1 VEFPSSRRGIPIAR
15 RLAFTGGGTAAMK
28 VTVFL
33 RNEHENLK
41 SLFNNYKKA
50 NARNSNGKKE
60 LFNDIRREILLHS
73 QMETEIF
80 YPALSGT
87 SSTTAI
93 SLVSTAREEHSAIEN
108 GLEELSALNPADRSF
123 DTKMSALMEEVA
135 RHIEKEEQE
144 IFDEARKT
152 LPEYR
157 LEELG
162 LEMEDRRKI
171 LTQLA
176 A

>member
-1 VEFPSSRRGIPIAR
+1 
-15 RLAFTGGGTAAMK
+15 MK

-41 SLFNNYKKA
+41 SLFNKYKKP
-50 NARNSNGKKE
+50 NARNGNEKKD

-73 QMETEIF
+73 QMEIEIF

-87 SSTTAI
+87 SSTTAVNLA
-93 SLVSTAREEHSAIEN
+93 SVAMEEHAAIEKS
-108 GLEELSALNPADRSF
+108 LQELTGINPSDRSF
-123 DTKMSALMEEVA
+123 EMKMSAIMESVS
-135 RHIEKEEQE
+135 RHIEREEEE

-162 LEMEDRRKI
+162 LEMEERRKI

>member
-1 VEFPSSRRGIPIAR
+1 
-15 RLAFTGGGTAAMK
+15 MK

-41 SLFNNYKKA
+41 SLFNKYKKPG
-50 NARNSNGKKE
+50 NRNLNGRIE
-60 LFNDIRREILLHS
+60 LVNDIRREVHVHS
-73 QMETEIF
+73 QMEIEIF

-87 SSTTAI
+87 SSTTA
-93 SLVSTAREEHSAIEN
+93 SDLVAAAVAEHGAVEKLFQELN
-108 GLEELSALNPADRSF
+108 GMNSSDRNF
-123 DTKMSALMEEVA
+123 EMKMDHIMDEVF
-135 RHIEKEEQE
+135 RHIEKEEEE
-144 IFDEARKT
+144 IFDEARRN

>member
-1 VEFPSSRRGIPIAR
+1 
-15 RLAFTGGGTAAMK
+15 M
-28 VTVFL
+28 FL

-41 SLFNNYKKA
+41 SLFNNYKKP
-50 NARNSNGKKE
+50 NPRNGNGKKE
-60 LFNDIRREILLHS
+60 LFSDIRREILLHS
-73 QMETEIF
+73 QMEIEIF

-93 SLVSTAREEHSAIEN
+93 NLVSTAKEEHAAVEN
-108 GLEELSALNPADRSF
+108 KLQELSGMNPSDRSF
-123 DTKMSALMEEVA
+123 DTKMSEMMDSVTS
-135 RHIEKEEQE
+135 HIEKEEDQ
-144 IFDEARKT
+144 IFDEARKN
-152 LPEYR
+152 LPEFR

-162 LEMEDRRKI
+162 LEMEERRKL

>member
-1 VEFPSSRRGIPIAR
+1 
-15 RLAFTGGGTAAMK
+15 MK

-41 SLFNNYKKA
+41 SLFNKYKKS
-50 NARNSNGKKE
+50 NTRNGNGKKE
-60 LFNDIRREILLHS
+60 LFSDIQRDILLHS
-73 QMETEIF
+73 QMEIEIF

-87 SSTTAI
+87 SSTTAVD
-93 SLVSTAREEHSAIEN
+93 LVSTAMTEHNAIEES
-108 GLEELSALNPADRSF
+108 LQELNSMSPSDQSF
-123 DTKMSALMEEVA
+123 ETKMAAMMDEVS
-135 RHIEKEEQE
+135 RHIEKEEEE
-144 IFDEARKT
+144 IFDVARKN

-162 LEMEDRRKI
+162 LEMESRRKI

>member
-1 VEFPSSRRGIPIAR
+1 
-15 RLAFTGGGTAAMK
+15 MK
-28 VTVFL
+28 VTLFL

-41 SLFNNYKKA
+41 SLFGKYKKPGI
-50 NARNSNGKKE
+50 RNPNGRKE

-73 QMETEIF
+73 QMEIEIF
-80 YPALSGT
+80 YPALGGT
-87 SSTTAI
+87 SSTTA
-93 SLVSTAREEHSAIEN
+93 SDLVTEAVEEHRAIEN
-108 GLEELSALNPADRSF
+108 LLQELNVMSSSDRNF
-123 DTKMSALMEEVA
+123 EIKMENIMDEMI
-135 RHIEKEEQE
+135 RHIEKEEEQ
-144 IFDEARKT
+144 IFDEARKN

>member
-1 VEFPSSRRGIPIAR
+1 
-15 RLAFTGGGTAAMK
+15 MK
-28 VTVFL
+28 VTVYL

-41 SLFNNYKKA
+41 SLFNNYKKPST
-50 NARNSNGKKE
+50 RNPNGKKE
-60 LFNDIRREILLHS
+60 LFNDIRREILVHS
-73 QMETEIF
+73 QVEIEIF

-87 SSTTAI
+87 SSTTAAN
-93 SLVSTAREEHSAIEN
+93 LVAKAIQEHEAIEQS
-108 GLEELSALNPADRSF
+108 LQELSNMAPADRAF
-123 DTKMSALMEEVA
+123 ETKMTALIDSVTG
-135 RHIEKEEQE
+135 HIEKEEEE
-144 IFDEARKT
+144 IFDEARKN
-152 LPEYR
+152 LSEFR

>member
-1 VEFPSSRRGIPIAR
+1 
-15 RLAFTGGGTAAMK
+15 MK
-28 VTVFL
+28 VTVYL

-41 SLFNNYKKA
+41 SLFNNYKKPGI
-50 NARNSNGKKE
+50 RNGNGRKE
-60 LFNDIRREILLHS
+60 LFNEISREILVHS
-73 QMETEIF
+73 QMEIEIF

-87 SSTTAI
+87 SSTTAAG
-93 SLVSTAREEHSAIEN
+93 LVEAAVEEHRVIET
-108 GLEELSALNPADRSF
+108 ALQEIGATNPADKAF
-123 DTKMSALMEEVA
+123 ETKMTQMMDQVI
-135 RHIEKEEQE
+135 RHIEMEEEE
-144 IFDEARKT
+144 IFDEARKN
-152 LPEYR
+152 LPEFR

>member
-1 VEFPSSRRGIPIAR
+1 
-15 RLAFTGGGTAAMK
+15 MK
-28 VTVFL
+28 VTVLL

-41 SLFNNYKKA
+41 SLLDKYKKPSV
-50 NARNSNGKKE
+50 RNVNEKKD
-60 LFNDIRREILLHS
+60 LFNDIRREIMVHS
-73 QMETEIF
+73 QMEIEIF

-87 SSTTAI
+87 SSTTANE
-93 SLVSTAREEHSAIEN
+93 LVAAAREEHEAIEKS
-108 GLEELSALNPADRSF
+108 LEELSNINPSDRAF
-123 DTKMSALMEEVA
+123 ETKMTTIMDAVL
-135 RHIEKEEQE
+135 RHIVKEEEE
-144 IFDEARKT
+144 IFDEARKI
-152 LPEYR
+152 LPEQR

>member
-1 VEFPSSRRGIPIAR
+1 
-15 RLAFTGGGTAAMK
+15 MK
-28 VTVFL
+28 VTVYL

-41 SLFNNYKKA
+41 SLFNNYKKPS
-50 NARNSNGKKE
+50 ARNANGKKE

-73 QMETEIF
+73 QVEIEIF

-87 SSTTAI
+87 SSTTAAN
-93 SLVSTAREEHSAIEN
+93 LVSTAMQEHEAIEKS
-108 GLEELSALNPADRSF
+108 LQELSNMAPADRAF
-123 DTKMSALMEEVA
+123 ETKMTALIDSVTG
-135 RHIEKEEQE
+135 HIEKEEEE
-144 IFDEARKT
+144 IFDEARKN
-152 LPEYR
+152 LSEFR

>member
-1 VEFPSSRRGIPIAR
+1 
-15 RLAFTGGGTAAMK
+15 MK

-41 SLFNNYKKA
+41 SLFNKYNKPST
-50 NARNSNGKKE
+50 RDGNGKKE

-73 QMETEIF
+73 QMEIEIF

-87 SSTTAI
+87 SSATAVD
-93 SLVSTAREEHSAIEN
+93 LVAVAMQEHSAIEQS
-108 GLEELSALNPADRSF
+108 LQELNAIAPSERSF
-123 DTKMSALMEEVA
+123 DTQMSALIDEVM
-135 RHIEKEEQE
+135 RHFEKEEEE
-144 IFDEARKT
+144 IFEEARKN
-152 LPEYR
+152 LSEYR

-162 LEMEDRRKI
+162 LEMEARRKI

>member
-1 VEFPSSRRGIPIAR
+1 
-15 RLAFTGGGTAAMK
+15 MK
-28 VTVFL
+28 VTLLL

-41 SLFNNYKKA
+41 SLFNKYK
-50 NARNSNGKKE
+50 NPSARNGNEKKE
-60 LFNDIRREILLHS
+60 LFNDIRREIMVHS
-73 QMETEIF
+73 QMEMEIF

-87 SSTTAI
+87 SSTTAHE
-93 SLVSTAREEHSAIEN
+93 LVSAAREEHEAIEKS
-108 GLEELSALNPADRSF
+108 LQELTNINPSDAAF
-123 DTKMSALMEEVA
+123 ETKMIAIVDA
-135 RHIEKEEQE
+135 VVRHIEKEEEE
-144 IFDEARKT
+144 IFDEARKM

>member
-1 VEFPSSRRGIPIAR
+1 
-15 RLAFTGGGTAAMK
+15 MK

-33 RNEHENLK
+33 KNEHENIK
-41 SLFNNYKKA
+41 SLFNKYKMP
-50 NARNSNGKKE
+50 NARNGNGKKE

-73 QMETEIF
+73 QMEIEIF

-87 SSTTAI
+87 SSTTAVN
-93 SLVSTAREEHSAIEN
+93 LVSEAMEEHTAVEKS
-108 GLEELSALNPADRSF
+108 LEELNGISPSDRSF
-123 DTKMSALMEEVA
+123 ETKMSEMMDALSG
-135 RHIEKEEQE
+135 HIEKEEE
-144 IFDEARKT
+144 EVFDEARKN

>member
-1 VEFPSSRRGIPIAR
+1 
-15 RLAFTGGGTAAMK
+15 MK

-41 SLFNNYKKA
+41 SLFNNYKKP
-50 NARNSNGKKE
+50 NARNANGKKE
-60 LFNDIRREILLHS
+60 LFNDIRREILVHS
-73 QMETEIF
+73 QMEIEIF
-80 YPALSGT
+80 YPVLSGT
-87 SSTTAI
+87 SSTTAA
-93 SLVSTAREEHSAIEN
+93 SLVATAVEEHEAIEKS
-108 GLEELSALNPADRSF
+108 LQELSNLNPADRMF
-123 DTKMSALMEEVA
+123 ETKMTAIMDSVI
-135 RHIEKEEQE
+135 RHIEKEEE
-144 IFDEARKT
+144 EMFDEARKN
-152 LPEYR
+152 LPEFR